1 MKIHELINNTPD
13 FSASIIIDFFEDSK
27 KVVISK
33 GLNRKALL
41 SLYGDKDIVSI
52 GAEDDYICLTISI

>member
-1 MKIHELINNTPD
+1 MKIHELINNTSD
-13 FSASIIIDFFEDSK
+13 FSAPIIIDFFDDNK

-33 GLNRKALL
+33 GLNRKTLL
-41 SLYGDKDIVSI
+41 SLYGDKDIISI